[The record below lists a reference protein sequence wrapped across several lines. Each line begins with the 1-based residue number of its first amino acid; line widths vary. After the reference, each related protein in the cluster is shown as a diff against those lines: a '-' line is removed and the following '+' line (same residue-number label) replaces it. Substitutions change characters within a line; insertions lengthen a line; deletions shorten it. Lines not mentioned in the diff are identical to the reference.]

1 MYRRDRVLPP
11 LPECLAHVWVA
22 FADLTSTRQIGF
34 GMGPITYQEI
44 WAYQSGTLNRLRAWD
59 VRLIRRIDDAVM
71 AVVAAKTGPE
81 AARAIEPNVV
91 PATNV
96 KAVKAMMMDLV
107 ARNNA
112 RFAKPADGG
121 DDD

>member
-1 MYRRDRVLPP
+1 VYRRDRVLPP

-22 FADLTSTRQIGF
+22 FADLTSTRQVGF

-44 WAYQSGTLNRLRAWD
+44 GAYQANALNRLRAWD

-81 AARAIEPNVV
+81 AARTIEPNVV

-107 ARNNA
+107 TRNNA
-112 RFAKPADGG
+112 RFAKPAEGG
-121 DDD
+121 